1 MGLTNKAAGLP
12 NSGPYQGFALMSPE
26 AILGANPDF
35 IITIT
40 PAPAPAPRLSDT
52 IKRIPPFAAL
62 NAMRNNTII
71 EADVALFL
79 QAPGP
84 RIVEAVEFLKEKL
97 N

>member
-1 MGLTNKAAGLP
+1 
-12 NSGPYQGFALMSPE
+12 
-26 AILGANPDF
+26 
-35 IITIT
+35 
-40 PAPAPAPRLSDT
+40 
-52 IKRIPPFAAL
+52 
-62 NAMRNNTII
+62 MRNNTII